1 MFRNCPEEPGI
12 ARCLRTGYPTTI
24 NPFARYDDD
33 LWDTPWDDVFDEEN
47 EDEGT
52 FDGKES
58 A

>member
-33 LWDTPWDDVFDEEN
+33 LCNTPWDDVFGETDE
-47 EDEGT
+47 DV